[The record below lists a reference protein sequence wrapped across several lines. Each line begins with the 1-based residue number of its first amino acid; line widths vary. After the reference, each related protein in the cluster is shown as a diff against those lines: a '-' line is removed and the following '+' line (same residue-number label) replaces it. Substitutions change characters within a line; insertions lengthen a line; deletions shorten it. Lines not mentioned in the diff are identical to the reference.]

1 MAGGDKL
8 PFVAGGDGDKLGVM
22 SGRSE
27 AMELLSEPSYCRSSR
42 ASDDKLG
49 RNLKSWMD
57 SSLKSFPA
65 QCKSV
70 KLTKFLVT
78 YVHS

>member
-1 MAGGDKL
+1 M
-8 PFVAGGDGDKLGVM
+8 AGGDGDKLGVM

-27 AMELLSEPSYCRSSR
+27 AMELLSEPSYTRSSR
-42 ASDDKLG
+42 VSDDKLG

-57 SSLKSFPA
+57 TSLKSIPA

-70 KLTKFLVT
+70 KLTKFLVK
-78 YVHS
+78 